1 MYKPLPLMPTLR
13 RIEQLHR
20 KALSVGDD
28 IVDQFSGVAKAVE
41 YRVLLITF
49 EMIINR
55 PEERGWWN
63 E

>member
-1 MYKPLPLMPTLR
+1 MPTLR

-20 KALSVGDD
+20 KVLSVGDD